1 MKMACLLICRRKNK
15 DLIFPLDL
23 VFIKEKIRRYGVKNM
38 KLSTKLIG
46 GFMAIAVI
54 ALIIGVIGMTQ
65 IKKIES
71 ADTALY
77 KENTVGL
84 DLIGK
89 INAGFLNMRTT
100 VVYTTV
106 TKFVLEKDPSAIPP
120 KVKEIMSNIKDLMGQ
135 YEKTITDDESRKIYE
150 RVGKNLDVYMG
161 CFDKLYALAAAGKKE
176 ESVAEAQGLGLTT
189 AKQITTDLE
198 ELGKKASTQAKLR
211 AENNAQTAN
220 RAVLITI
227 VITLLGIALA
237 TGLGFFLALSIT
249 RPINQ
254 VVAGLSDGAEQVSA
268 AASQVASSSQAL
280 AEGSSEQAAS
290 LEETSSSLEE
300 MSSMTKQ
307 NADNANQARALMDE
321 VGKYQAHTNE
331 ELGHLVEAIGEV
343 VKSSEETN
351 KIIKTID
358 EIAFQTNLL
367 ALNAAVEAAR
377 AGEAGAGFAV
387 VAEEV
392 RNLAMRSADAAKNT
406 STLIEN
412 TIKAI
417 QRGNESTQQTQEAF
431 QEQMA
436 GARKIKELIN
446 EIAAASS
453 EQAHGISQ
461 VNIAVAEMD
470 KVTQQTAANAEE
482 SASAAEEMNAQAE
495 QMKMFVGDL
504 VQIVGGSSDAAGTA
518 GRRKASAAMLSVGRN
533 SAKQSLLPTLKSS
546 SKSRGML
553 TPGKTR
559 TVSPE
564 QIIPMEDDGFKD
576 F

>member
-1 MKMACLLICRRKNK
+1 
-15 DLIFPLDL
+15 
-23 VFIKEKIRRYGVKNM
+23 M
-38 KLSTKLIG
+38 KLSAKLIG
-46 GFMAIAVI
+46 GFMAVALI
-54 ALIIGVIGMTQ
+54 ALIIGMIGITQ

-77 KENTVGL
+77 KENTLGL
-84 DLIGK
+84 DMIGK
-89 INAGFLNMRTT
+89 VNEAYMNLR
-100 VVYTTV
+100 V
-106 TKFVLEKDPSAIPP
+106 TMIYCLVQKFIQDKDISAVPAT
-120 KVKEIMSNIKDLMGQ
+120 VKEMDKNIKGLLDQ
-135 YEKTITDDESRKIYE
+135 YEKTMTITEDREILKKI
-150 RVGKNLDVYMG
+150 VKNHEQYLTI
-161 CFDKLYALAAAGKKE
+161 CDKMISLATAGQREEAIGTIATAAP
-176 ESVAEAQGLGLTT
+176 LG
-189 AKQITTDLE
+189 KQITTDLE
-198 ELGKKASTQAKLR
+198 SLSRANSERAKQR
-211 AENNAQTAN
+211 SESNNTIAN
-220 RAVLITI
+220 RAVWLTSIITI
-227 VITLLGIALA
+227 LGIGMAI
-237 TGLGFFLALSIT
+237 GLGLFLAISIT

-254 VVAGLSDGAEQVSA
+254 VVSGLSDGAEQVSA
-268 AASQVASSSQAL
+268 ASSQVAASSQHL

-300 MSSMTKQ
+300 MASMTKQ
-307 NADNANQARALMDE
+307 NADNANQTTALMME
-321 VGKYQAHTNE
+321 MGKYQSHTNE
-331 ELGHLVEAIGEV
+331 ELGHLVEAISEV

-406 STLIEN
+406 SSLIEN

-417 QRGNESTQQTQEAF
+417 RKGDESTQQTQNAF
-431 QEQMA
+431 QEQMGA
-436 GARKIKELIN
+436 ARKVMDLVK

-461 VNIAVAEMD
+461 INIAVAEMD

-482 SASAAEEMNAQAE
+482 SASASEELNAQAE
-495 QMKMFVGDL
+495 QMKGYVSDL
-504 VQIVGGSSDAAGTA
+504 VQIVGGSANGLSAAGTRRSSSALLHERA
-518 GRRKASAAMLSVGRN
+518 GRSGGNNSFLANLKT
-533 SAKQSLLPTLKSS
+533 SAKGRKLLTSN
-546 SKSRGML
+546 
-553 TPGKTR
+553 KTR

-564 QIIPMEDDGFKD
+564 QIIPLEDDGFKD

>member
-1 MKMACLLICRRKNK
+1 LYLFFN
-15 DLIFPLDL
+15 
-23 VFIKEKIRRYGVKNM
+23 KEKFRRYGVKKM
-38 KLSTKLIG
+38 KLSAKLIG
-46 GFMAIAVI
+46 GFMMVALI
-54 ALIIGVIGMTQ
+54 ALIIGLIGITQ

-89 INAGFLNMRTT
+89 INAAFLNMRTT

-106 TKFVLEKDPSAIPP
+106 TKFVLEKDPSAIPG
-120 KVKEIMSNIKDLMGQ
+120 KVKEMHSNIKDLMKQ
-135 YEKTITDDESRKIYE
+135 YEKTITSDETRKIYE
-150 RVGKNLDVYMG
+150 RIGQNLDQYQL
-161 CFDKLYALAAAGKKE
+161 CFDKLYAETAAGKRE
-176 ESVAEAQGLGLTT
+176 EAVATAQGTGLTLG
-189 AKQITTDLE
+189 KQITADLE
-198 ELGKKASTQAKLR
+198 QLGKMNSDQAKQR
-211 AENNAQTAN
+211 AENNSQTAN
-220 RAVLITI
+220 RAVLISV

-254 VVAGLSDGAEQVSA
+254 VVSGLSDGAEQVSA

-343 VKSSEETN
+343 VRSSEETN

-417 QRGNESTQQTQEAF
+417 ERGNESTQQTQGAF
-431 QEQMA
+431 QEQM
-436 GARKIKELIN
+436 GVARKIKELIN

-495 QMKMFVGDL
+495 QMKAFVGDL
-504 VQIVGGSSDAAGTA
+504 VQIVGGSSDTAVA
-518 GRRKASAAMLSVGRN
+518 GRSRSTSVPMLSGREGRS
-533 SAKQSLLPTLKSS
+533 SAKKSLLPTLKTS
-546 SKSRGML
+546 SKSSGML
-553 TPGKTR
+553 SSGKTR

>member
-1 MKMACLLICRRKNK
+1 MKR
-15 DLIFPLDL
+15 
-23 VFIKEKIRRYGVKNM
+23 M
-38 KLSTKLIG
+38 KLSAKLIG
-46 GFMAIAVI
+46 GFMAVALI
-54 ALIIGVIGMTQ
+54 ALIIGMIGITQ
-65 IKKIES
+65 IKKIEN

-84 DLIGK
+84 DMIGK
-89 INAGFLNMRTT
+89 VNE
-100 VVYTTV
+100 VYMNLRVTMIYSLV
-106 TKFVLEKDPSAIPP
+106 TKFILEKDISTVSAT
-120 KVKEIMSNIKDLMGQ
+120 VKEMDKKIKDVLTQ
-135 YEKTITDDESRKIYE
+135 YEKTITREEDRNVI
-150 RVGKNLDVYMG
+150 KNVLKNHEQYLAV
-161 CFDKLYALAAAGKKE
+161 CDKMLALASAGKRE
-176 ESVAEAQGLGLTT
+176 EAIGTIQMAAPLG
-189 AKQITTDLE
+189 KQITVDLE
-198 ELGKKASTQAKLR
+198 GLSKANSDRAKQR
-211 AENNAQTAN
+211 AEDNSGIAN
-220 RAVLITI
+220 RAVFLAVIITI
-227 VITLLGIALA
+227 VGIGLA
-237 TGLGFFLALSIT
+237 MGLGFFLAISIT

-254 VVAGLSDGAEQVSA
+254 VVSGLSDGAEQVSA
-268 AASQVASSSQAL
+268 AASQVAASSQHL

-307 NADNANQARALMDE
+307 NADNANQTTALMDE
-321 VGKYQAHTNE
+321 MGKYQTHTNE
-331 ELGHLVEAIGEV
+331 ELGHLVEAISEV

-406 STLIEN
+406 SSLIEN

-417 QRGNESTQQTQEAF
+417 RKGDESTHQTQNAF
-431 QEQMA
+431 QEQMGA
-436 GARKIKELIN
+436 ARKVMELVR

-461 VNIAVAEMD
+461 INIAIAEMD

-482 SASAAEEMNAQAE
+482 SASASEELNAQAE
-495 QMKMFVGDL
+495 QMKGYVADL
-504 VQIVGGSSDAAGTA
+504 VQIVGGSAHEAPAA
-518 GRRKASAAMLSVGRN
+518 GRRSASMSLVQGGGSDSVGR
-533 SAKQSLLPTLKSS
+533 SGVKKALLSNFKPNLKGR
-546 SKSRGML
+546 KLL

-564 QIIPMEDDGFKD
+564 EIIPMEDDGFKD

>member
-1 MKMACLLICRRKNK
+1 
-15 DLIFPLDL
+15 
-23 VFIKEKIRRYGVKNM
+23 VKKM
-38 KLSTKLIG
+38 KLSAKLIG
-46 GFMAIAVI
+46 GFMAVALI
-54 ALIIGVIGMTQ
+54 ALIIGLIGITQ
-65 IKKIES
+65 IKKIEN

-77 KENTVGL
+77 KENTLGL
-84 DLIGK
+84 DMIAKVNEAYMNL
-89 INAGFLNMRTT
+89 R
-100 VVYTTV
+100 V
-106 TKFVLEKDPSAIPP
+106 TMIYSLVNKFALDKDISAVSATI
-120 KVKEIMSNIKDLMGQ
+120 KEMDKNIKGLLDQ
-135 YEKTITDDESRKIYE
+135 YEKTIIRDEDRDIVK
-150 RVGKNLDVYMG
+150 RVKQNHEQYLATCEKMVG
-161 CFDKLYALAAAGKKE
+161 LAALGKRDEAMATIQVAGP
-176 ESVAEAQGLGLTT
+176 LG
-189 AKQITTDLE
+189 KQITTDLE
-198 ELGKKASTQAKLR
+198 GLSKANSERAKQR
-211 AENNAQTAN
+211 SEDNARIAN
-220 RAVLITI
+220 RAVWLASIITI
-227 VITLLGIALA
+227 LGIVFA
-237 TGLGFFLALSIT
+237 TGLGFFLAISIT

-254 VVAGLSDGAEQVSA
+254 VVSGLSDGAEQVSA
-268 AASQVASSSQAL
+268 AASQVASSSQLL

-307 NADNANQARALMDE
+307 NADNANQARTLMDE
-321 VGKYQAHTNE
+321 VGKYQTHTNE
-331 ELGHLVEAIGEV
+331 ELGHLVEAISEV

-406 STLIEN
+406 SSLIEN

-417 QRGNESTQQTQEAF
+417 RKGDESTHQTQNAF
-431 QEQMA
+431 QEQM
-436 GARKIKELIN
+436 GVARKIKELVN

-482 SASAAEEMNAQAE
+482 SASASEELNAQAE
-495 QMKMFVGDL
+495 QMKGYVSDL
-504 VQIVGGSSDAAGTA
+504 VQIVGGSANGLSAAGTRRSSSALLHERA
-518 GRRKASAAMLSVGRN
+518 GRSGGNNSFLANLKT
-533 SAKQSLLPTLKSS
+533 SAKGRKLLTSN
-546 SKSRGML
+546 
-553 TPGKTR
+553 KTR

-564 QIIPMEDDGFKD
+564 QIIPLEDDGFKD

>member
-1 MKMACLLICRRKNK
+1 MKR
-15 DLIFPLDL
+15 
-23 VFIKEKIRRYGVKNM
+23 M
-38 KLSTKLIG
+38 KLSAKLIG
-46 GFMAIAVI
+46 GFMAVALI
-54 ALIIGVIGMTQ
+54 ALVIGLIGITQ

-71 ADTALY
+71 ADTALF

-84 DLIGK
+84 SAIGK
-89 INAGFLNMRTT
+89 VNEAYMNLRVAMIYSLVN
-100 VVYTTV
+100 
-106 TKFVLEKDPSAIPP
+106 KFALDKDISAVSAT
-120 KVKEIMSNIKDLMGQ
+120 VKEMDKNIRGLIDE
-135 YEKTITDDESRKIYE
+135 YEKTVTGDKEREIVKRIKSNHDQYLATCDKMVGLASLGKRDE
-150 RVGKNLDVYMG
+150 
-161 CFDKLYALAAAGKKE
+161 ALATIQVAGP
-176 ESVAEAQGLGLTT
+176 LGK
-189 AKQITTDLE
+189 AITTDMETLSK
-198 ELGKKASTQAKLR
+198 GAMDQAKQR
-211 AENNAQTAN
+211 SEDNARIAN
-220 RAVLITI
+220 RAVWLASVITI
-227 VITLLGIALA
+227 LGIGLA
-237 TGLGFFLALSIT
+237 IGLGFFLAVTIT

-254 VVAGLSDGAEQVSA
+254 VVSGLSDGAEQVSA
-268 AASQVASSSQAL
+268 AASQVAASSQHL

-307 NADNANQARALMDE
+307 NADNANQTTALMDE
-321 VGKYQAHTNE
+321 MGKYQAHTNE
-331 ELGHLVEAIGEV
+331 ELDHLVEAISEV

-406 STLIEN
+406 SSLIEN

-417 QRGNESTQQTQEAF
+417 RKGDESTQQTQNAF
-431 QEQMA
+431 QEQMGA
-436 GARKIKELIN
+436 ARKVMELVR

-461 VNIAVAEMD
+461 INIAIAEMD
-470 KVTQQTAANAEE
+470 KVTQQAAANAEE
-482 SASAAEEMNAQAE
+482 SASASEELNAQAE
-495 QMKMFVGDL
+495 QMKGYVADL
-504 VQIVGGSSDAAGTA
+504 VQIVGGSAHEAPTA
-518 GRRKASAAMLSVGRN
+518 GKRSAAM
-533 SAKQSLLPTLKSS
+533 SLLQGGRSDARGRSGDKKALLSNLKP
-546 SKSRGML
+546 KLKGKKLL

-559 TVSPE
+559 RVSPE
-564 QIIPMEDDGFKD
+564 EIIPMEDDGFKD

>member
-1 MKMACLLICRRKNK
+1 MR
-15 DLIFPLDL
+15 
-23 VFIKEKIRRYGVKNM
+23 
-38 KLSTKLIG
+38 LSAKLIG
-46 GFMAIAVI
+46 GFIAVALI
-54 ALIIGVIGMTQ
+54 ALIIGLIGITQ

-71 ADTALY
+71 ADTAMY
-77 KENTVGL
+77 KENVVAL
-84 DLIGK
+84 DILSK
-89 INAGFLNMRTT
+89 ETAVFLNMRT
-100 VVYTTV
+100 VLIYSMVQ
-106 TKFVLEKDPSAIPP
+106 KLILEKDISAVPAT
-120 KVKEIMSNIKDLMGQ
+120 VKEMNNQLKSLSDAF
-135 YEKTITDDESRKIYE
+135 EKTITTDDGRKLFENTKQGLAPYAAAS
-150 RVGKNLDVYMG
+150 
-161 CFDKLYALAAAGKKE
+161 DKLLVALNTGDKE
-176 ESVAEAQGLGLTT
+176 GASSAQKDCAVLG
-189 AKQITTDLE
+189 KQITAGFEALIKMNSDL
-198 ELGKKASTQAKLR
+198 ARQRS
-211 AENNAQTAN
+211 ENNATTAN
-220 RAVLITI
+220 RAIWLALI
-227 VITLLGIALA
+227 ITVVGMGLAIGLGIILS
-237 TGLGFFLALSIT
+237 LSIT

-268 AASQVASSSQAL
+268 ASSQVASSSQLL

-307 NADNANQARALMDE
+307 NADNANQARALMAE
-321 VGKYQAHTNE
+321 VGKYQSHTNE
-331 ELGHLVEAIGEV
+331 ELGHLVEAISEV

-406 STLIEN
+406 SSLIEN

-417 QRGNESTQQTQEAF
+417 QKGNESTHQTQDAF
-431 QEQMA
+431 KEQMSVA
-436 GARKIKELIN
+436 KKIGELVN

-482 SASAAEEMNAQAE
+482 SASASEELNAQAE
-495 QMKMFVGDL
+495 QMKGFVEDL
-504 VQIVGGSSDAAGTA
+504 IQIVGGSSQG
-518 GRRKASAAMLSVGRN
+518 ASAAGSRRASNALLQVGISARDDRKGLRTVLPAPKN
-533 SAKQSLLPTLKSS
+533 SSRLGLLTS
-546 SKSRGML
+546 
-553 TPGKTR
+553 GKTR

-564 QIIPMEDDGFKD
+564 EIIPLEDDGFKD

>member
-1 MKMACLLICRRKNK
+1 MKR
-15 DLIFPLDL
+15 
-23 VFIKEKIRRYGVKNM
+23 M
-38 KLSTKLIG
+38 KLSVKLIG
-46 GFMAIAVI
+46 GFMAVALIS
-54 ALIIGVIGMTQ
+54 LIIGLIGITQ
-65 IKKIES
+65 IKKMEI

-77 KENTVGL
+77 KENTLGVET
-84 DLIGK
+84 IGK
-89 INAGFLNMRTT
+89 VNDAYLNMRIN
-100 VVYTTV
+100 VIYSLVN
-106 TKFVLEKDPSAIPP
+106 KFITNKDISANSA
-120 KVKEIMSNIKDLMGQ
+120 KVKELSKEIVGILGQ
-135 YEKTITDDESRKIYE
+135 LEKGASEDQRKMMDRI
-150 RVGKNLDVYMG
+150 RQNLDQYVAAS
-161 CFDKLYALAAAGKKE
+161 DKMFAEAMAGKEAEAAATVQNAG
-176 ESVAEAQGLGLTT
+176 VLG
-189 AKQITTDLE
+189 KQITADLA
-198 ELGKKASTQAKLR
+198 ELVKMNAEQAKQR
-211 AENNAQTAN
+211 ADNNSGIAN
-220 RAVLITI
+220 RAVWLAVIITI
-227 VITLLGIALA
+227 VGIGLA
-237 TGLGFFLALSIT
+237 IGLGFFLAISIT

-254 VVAGLSDGAEQVSA
+254 VVSGLSDGAEQVSA
-268 AASQVASSSQAL
+268 AASQVASSSQLL

-307 NADNANQARALMDE
+307 NADNAIQAKAMMENVDQI
-321 VGKYQAHTNE
+321 VSNSNVQ
-331 ELGHLVEAIGEV
+331 LGNLVEAISEV
-343 VKSSEETN
+343 VKSSEETA

-417 QRGNESTQQTQEAF
+417 QRGNELTNLTQEAF
-431 QEQMA
+431 SETT
-436 GARKIKELIN
+436 GAAQKVTELVN

-482 SASAAEEMNAQAE
+482 SASASEELNAQAE
-495 QMKMFVGDL
+495 QMKGYVGDL
-504 VQIVGGSSDAAGTA
+504 VQIVGGSSHEASGS
-518 GRRKASAAMLSVGRN
+518 GSRRPSAAMRRVGMSGKAGRSGAKKSFLS
-533 SAKQSLLPTLKSS
+533 AMKAP
-546 SKSRGML
+546 SKSRGLL
-553 TPGKTR
+553 TSGKAR
-559 TVSPE
+559 AVSPE
-564 QIIPMEDDGFKD
+564 EVIPLEDEGFKD